1 MNVPKLSP
9 LQWFRLVTVLLPLLR
24 GLVRVAGTSI
34 VAVIRALIDIV
45 AQVETLFPADPA
57 DIDPSTGKPRKR
69 GSEKAQAFADLVL
82 AAFTTADESV
92 GAVQARIG
100 DIGAIGTAIVDMFNE
115 WKILKE
121 VPNA

>member
-24 GLVRVAGTSI
+24 GLVRGTSI

-45 AQVETLFPADPA
+45 AQVETMFPADPT
-57 DIDPSTGKPRKR
+57 DIDPATGKPRKR

-100 DIGAIGTAIVDMFNE
+100 DVGAIGAAIVGLFNE
-115 WKILKE
+115 WKVLKE
-121 VPNA
+121 GPVNA